1 LYRVDTLITNIY
13 FGNGQNTMQMKTA
26 TFTLLATLFATTAA
40 FSGSTGREAA
50 SKPATPGTMSRTAFV
65 AGVTGT
71 LLAPSIAF
79 AKTAE
84 KACECEKKQNK
95 DACMDLCLYE
105 CTKHGGSK
113 AECSKDCARQC
124 KSERGQRT
132 MATPIT
138 EKGVDYK

>member
-1 LYRVDTLITNIY
+1 MI
-13 FGNGQNTMQMKTA
+13 TA

-40 FSGSTGREAA
+40 FSGSTGREAT
-50 SKPATPGTMSRTAFV
+50 SKPAAPGAMSRTAFV

-84 KACECEKKQNK
+84 KACECEKEQNK
-95 DACMDLCLYE
+95 KTCVDLCLYE

-113 AECSKDCARQC
+113 AECFEDCRKQC

-132 MATPIT
+132 MATPVT